1 MFVFLWLLL
10 WVGFRRA
17 EAYIETVFVSGCESC
32 KLYLTCRHL
41 SSIIAVL
48 EADFTPDYNT
58 TALVPTY
65 FPPVHPRQALNK
77 RCSGVNHCSFILTED
92 CPDAHLWGTGRLRV
106 KYVCISENE
115 IRKFCNSEIL
125 LSGPSEGF
133 IHNPG
138 YPRFYSSQ
146 RQCRWKLRAPRE
158 QRIRVTV
165 LDISITADR
174 ITHPDECSD
183 RLEILDS
190 GQLVQT
196 TCKPQDPPLEVVS
209 ESEFVEVVLVSAHSL
224 VPLRGVLIHYT
235 AVGCP
240 TPDAPEDGYLVY
252 RNETA
257 AEYRCCINRAFE
269 DDGQKTKIINCEGA
283 KWDVD
288 LPLPNCTTLQN
299 NFAFDET
306 PKQNLIIL
314 WSLRLC
320 LLTCWC
326 FRSTKRSRIALSLSR
341 CSVVNGKSCRNHVDY
356 LEAFFAIKRIVGVCT
371 NEANK
376 KLQQKPLLTVQ
387 DIGKSKNIEMVS
399 DVLAPALLIAAL
411 FLINFMVLFYI
422 YKIKQKH
429 AEEFADEEL
438 GTLPLSSCEKASP

>member
-288 LPLPNCTTLQN
+288 LPLPNCT
-299 NFAFDET
+299 
-306 PKQNLIIL
+306 
-314 WSLRLC
+314 
-320 LLTCWC
+320 
-326 FRSTKRSRIALSLSR
+326 
-341 CSVVNGKSCRNHVDY
+341 
-356 LEAFFAIKRIVGVCT
+356 
-371 NEANK
+371 K